1 MIPGPLSYAL
11 VAAFGLGAIVSGWLV
26 FRTDSMLRAAYWL
39 MVSFV
44 AVGAMLVVLDA
55 QFLGLILI
63 LMMSGEMTIMAIFM
77 IMFMMNP
84 AGLNPMTMVHQHRT
98 SIIAG
103 VGSFVVLAFVG
114 VVADFPDRPAP
125 AGDATFALGEELL
138 GRSMLV
144 FESAGVALLA
154 VMIGAIAI
162 AAKRGRFGDAF
173 EGSQEPPIDLPTEDP
188 S

>member
-1 MIPGPLSYAL
+1 MIPGALSYFL
-11 VAAFGLGAIVSGWLV
+11 VSAFGIGAVVAGWLV

-77 IMFMMNP
+77 ILFMMNP

-98 SIIAG
+98 SMMAG
-103 VGSFVVLAFVG
+103 AGSFLVLAFVG
-114 VVADFPDRPAP
+114 VVAKFPDRPVP
-125 AGDATFALGEELL
+125 PGDATVALGEELL

-154 VMIGAIAI
+154 VMIGAIVL
-162 AAKRGRFGDAF
+162 AAKWGRFGDAY
-173 EGSQEPPIDLPTEDP
+173 EGSVEPSIDVESGDRA
-188 S
+188 